1 MITYNYDLDLVPGR
15 VPLTIHVSQ
24 YDSGSRAIVFSLF
37 SSTGEFVIPAEATAE
52 VKGTK
57 PDGNGFSYE
66 AELSGNTVTINV
78 TKQMTA
84 MAGKAIC
91 EIVILHGETELATAN
106 FILYIERAALDK
118 DTLISGSEIRELVD
132 IMDNSAEIIAAAHE
146 AAAAQEMVTAS
157 KEAAERAANN
167 AADSRDAAAQKVTEA
182 ENALAE
188 VRRKAAE
195 IASIKTDADTIAAQ
209 ALEKASNAE
218 NEVAE
223 NQNTID
229 GLKQKDN
236 AMQLAIEGKI
246 DGAYVENG
254 YLYLTSNDEIVAG
267 PLGPFSGEG
276 GGGGGGGGNNASIT
290 VTNVTGWLSKTIAY
304 KDSCTIKINWS
315 STEDD
320 LPTGNGTMK
329 ITVNGVVKALL
340 DIAQGEVTAEL
351 TSYLAVGS
359 NVVKVNVADVYGN
372 NRTINFSIS
381 TVDLSLSS
389 SFDASVPYTGP
400 FTFPFVPV
408 GSVQKTIHFIMDG
421 KQIGS
426 MQTSVSGRQQSFTV
440 KQQTHGAHTFQCY
453 FEAEINGQ
461 TVRSNELYYEIIC
474 LETLNDTPII
484 VSSFHETEEKQYTTI
499 HIGYTVYDPTDLTAD
514 VSIYVN
520 DNLVSEQTV
529 DRTTQV
535 FSYRADAVGELKID
549 IVSGEISKSFRLT
562 ITESDIDV
570 EAETDSLALYL
581 SSHGRSNNEATRHVW
596 NYQQIQADLSGF
608 NFTSDGWQQ
617 DEDGTT
623 VLRVAGDARVTVPY
637 QIFASDCRQT
647 GKTIELEFATRDV
660 MNYDTVILSCMAD
673 GKGISLTAQKIRLT
687 SEQSEISMQ
696 FKEEEHVRAAFVIE
710 KRSEH
715 RLIYCYINGI
725 MSGVVQ
731 YPEDDD
737 FAQTTPVNITIGSN
751 DCTVDLYCI
760 RVYDN
765 DLTRHQILDNWIA
778 DTQTIEDMLSR
789 YQRNS
794 VYDEYGNI
802 VIAQLPGDLPY
813 MILECAE
820 LPQYKG
826 DKKTVSGSFVDP
838 VNASRSFTFEHA
850 QFDVQGTSSQYYKR
864 KNYKAKFKGGF
875 VMNNGSSAETYAIRA
890 GVIPTDTF
898 CFKADVASS
907 EGANNVELARLYN
920 DACPYRT
927 PAQSDDERIRQGID
941 GFPMVVF
948 WNNGTETIFL
958 GKYNFNLDK
967 GTEEVFGFAGE
978 DESWEVRN
986 NTSDR
991 VLWKSDDYTGDDWLN
1006 DFEARYPE
1014 DYADPAQLAEF
1025 ASWIVKTDTTKPT
1038 GQFIEAV
1045 TYDGVEYTRDTAEYR
1060 LAKFKAELPSMCE
1073 MNSAVFYYLFTELFL
1088 MVDSRAKNM
1097 FPSFIGGS
1105 V

>member
-1 MITYNYDLDLVPGR
+1 MITYNYDLDLVPGG
-15 VPLTIHVSQ
+15 VPLTVHVSQ
-24 YDSGSRAIVFSLF
+24 YDVGSRAIIFSLF
-37 SSTGEFVIPAEATAE
+37 SSTGEFEIPEGTTAE

-66 AELSGNTVTINV
+66 AALSGNTVSIDV

-84 MAGKAIC
+84 VAGKAIC
-91 EIVILHGETELATAN
+91 EIVLVYEETELATAN
-106 FILYIERAALDK
+106 FVLYIERAALDK
-118 DTLISGSEIRELVD
+118 DTLISGSEIRELVE
-132 IMDNSAEIIAAAHE
+132 IMDNSAEIIQAAHE
-146 AAAAQEMVTAS
+146 ASAAQVAVAASQRAAENAAAEAS
-157 KEAAERAANN
+157 A
-167 AADSRDAAAQKVTEA
+167 SRNEAAQKVTEA
-182 ENALAE
+182 ENALVE
-188 VRRKAAE
+188 VRRKASE
-195 IASIKTDADTIAAQ
+195 IAAIKTEADTIAAQ

-229 GLKQKDN
+229 GLRQNDN
-236 AMQLAIEGKI
+236 AMQLALEGKI

-254 YLYLTSNDEIVAG
+254 YLYLTSNDAIVAG

-276 GGGGGGGGNNASIT
+276 GGGGGGGNNATIS

-304 KDSCTIKINWS
+304 GDSCPIRVNWS

-320 LPTGNGTMK
+320 MPTGNGTMK
-329 ITVNGVVKALL
+329 ITVNGVIKGLL
-340 DIAQGEVTAEL
+340 DIAQGEVTVEL
-351 TSYLAVGS
+351 ASFLAVGS
-359 NVVKVNVADVYGN
+359 NVVKVNIADVYGN

-389 SFDASVPYTGP
+389 SFDASTPYTGP

-408 GSVQKTIHFIMDG
+408 GNVQKTIHFIMDG
-421 KQIGS
+421 TEIGT

-440 KQQTHGAHTFQCY
+440 RQQSHGAHTFQCY
-453 FEAEINGQ
+453 FEADINGQ

-484 VSSFHETEEKQYTTI
+484 VSSFHDSEEKQYTTI
-499 HIGYTVYDPTDLTAD
+499 HIGYTVYDPSSLTAEVEIFVNGNR
-514 VSIYVN
+514 VSQ
-520 DNLVSEQTV
+520 QTV

-535 FSYRADAVGELKID
+535 FSYRADVVGPLSIQ
-549 IVSGEISKSFRLT
+549 IVTGEISKTFNLT
-562 ITESDIDV
+562 ITESNIDV
-570 EAETDSLALYL
+570 EAETDSLVLYL
-581 SSHGRSNNEATRHVW
+581 SSNGRSNNEPTRNVW
-596 NYQQIQADLSGF
+596 KYQSIQSVLSGF
-608 NFTSDGWQQ
+608 NYTSDGWLP
-617 DEDGTT
+617 DEEGTT
-623 VLRVAGDARVTVPY
+623 VLRVAGDARVEIPY
-637 QIFASDCRQT
+637 QPFAEDCRQT
-647 GKTIELEFATRDV
+647 GKTIEIEFATRDV
-660 MNYDTVILSCMAD
+660 MNYDSVIFSCMAD
-673 GKGISLTAQKIRLT
+673 GKGIELTAQKILLR

-696 FKEEEHVRAAFVIE
+696 FKEEEHVRAVFVIE

-737 FAQTTPVNITIGSN
+737 FAQTTPVNLQIGSN
-751 DCTVDLYCI
+751 NCTVDLYCI

-778 DTQTIEDMLSR
+778 DTQTISDMLSR

-813 MILECAE
+813 MILECPE

-838 VNASRSFTFEHA
+838 VNASKCFTFVNA

-875 VMNNGSSAETYAIRA
+875 VMNNGSQAETYAIRN
-890 GVIPTDTF
+890 GVVPTDTF

-920 DACPYRT
+920 DSCPYET
-927 PAQSDDERIRQGID
+927 PAQREDARIRQGID
-941 GFPMVVF
+941 GFPMVIF
-948 WNNGTETIFL
+948 WNNGTETVFL

-967 GTEEVFGFAGE
+967 GTEEVFGFAEE
-978 DESWEVRN
+978 DESWEILN

-1006 DFEARYPE
+1006 DFEARYPDE
-1014 DYADPAQLAEF
+1014 YTDPSQLAEF
-1025 ASWIVKTDTTKPT
+1025 ASWIVKTDTTRPT

-1045 TYDGVEYTRDTAEYR
+1045 TYGGTEYTRDTAEYR

-1073 MNSAVFYYLFTELFL
+1073 KDSAVFYYLFTELFL

>member
-1 MITYNYDLDLVPGR
+1 MITYNYDLDLVPGG
-15 VPLTIHVSQ
+15 VPLTVHVSQ
-24 YDSGSRAIVFSLF
+24 YDVGSRAIIFSLF
-37 SSTGEFVIPAEATAE
+37 SSTGEFEIPEGTTAE

-66 AELSGNTVTINV
+66 AALSGNTVSIDV

-84 MAGKAIC
+84 VAGKAIC
-91 EIVILHGETELATAN
+91 EIVLVYEETELATAN
-106 FILYIERAALDK
+106 FVLYIERAALDK
-118 DTLISGSEIRELVD
+118 DTLISGSEIRELVE
-132 IMDNSAEIIAAAHE
+132 IMDNSAEIIQAAHE
-146 AAAAQEMVTAS
+146 ASAAQVAVAASQRAAENAAAEAS
-157 KEAAERAANN
+157 A
-167 AADSRDAAAQKVTEA
+167 SRNEAAQKVTEA
-182 ENALAE
+182 ENALVE
-188 VRRKAAE
+188 VRRKASE
-195 IASIKTDADTIAAQ
+195 IAAIKTEADTIAAQ

-229 GLKQKDN
+229 GLRQNDN
-236 AMQLAIEGKI
+236 AMQLALEGKI

-254 YLYLTSNDEIVAG
+254 YLYLTSNDAIVAG

-276 GGGGGGGGNNASIT
+276 GGGGGGGNNATIS

-304 KDSCTIKINWS
+304 GDSCPIRVNWS

-320 LPTGNGTMK
+320 MPTGNGTMK
-329 ITVNGVVKALL
+329 ITVNGVIKGLL
-340 DIAQGEVTAEL
+340 DIAQGEVTVEL
-351 TSYLAVGS
+351 ASFLAVGS
-359 NVVKVNVADVYGN
+359 NVVKVNIADVYGN

-389 SFDASVPYTGP
+389 SFDASTPYTGP

-408 GSVQKTIHFIMDG
+408 GNVQKTIHFIMDG
-421 KQIGS
+421 TEIGT

-440 KQQTHGAHTFQCY
+440 RQQSHGAHTFQCY
-453 FEAEINGQ
+453 FEADINGQ

-484 VSSFHETEEKQYTTI
+484 VSSFHDSEEKQYTTI
-499 HIGYTVYDPTDLTAD
+499 HIGYTVYDPSSLTAEVEIFVNGNR
-514 VSIYVN
+514 VSQ
-520 DNLVSEQTV
+520 QTV

-535 FSYRADAVGELKID
+535 FSYRADVVGPLSIQ
-549 IVSGEISKSFRLT
+549 IVTGEISKTFNLT
-562 ITESDIDV
+562 ITESNIDV
-570 EAETDSLALYL
+570 EAETDSLVLYL
-581 SSHGRSNNEATRHVW
+581 SSNGRSNNEPTRNVW
-596 NYQQIQADLSGF
+596 KYQSIQSVLSGF
-608 NFTSDGWQQ
+608 NYTSDGWLP
-617 DEDGTT
+617 DEEGTT
-623 VLRVAGDARVTVPY
+623 VLRVAGDARVDIPY
-637 QIFASDCRQT
+637 QPFAEDCRQT
-647 GKTIELEFATRDV
+647 GKTIEIEFATRDV
-660 MNYDTVILSCMAD
+660 MNYDSVIFSCMAD
-673 GKGISLTAQKIRLT
+673 GKGIELTAQKILLR

-696 FKEEEHVRAAFVIE
+696 FKEEEHVRAVFVIE

-737 FAQTTPVNITIGSN
+737 FAQTTPVNLQIGSN
-751 DCTVDLYCI
+751 NCTVDLYCI

-778 DTQTIEDMLSR
+778 DTQTISDMLSR

-813 MILECAE
+813 MILECPE

-838 VNASRSFTFEHA
+838 VNASKCFTFVNA

-875 VMNNGSSAETYAIRA
+875 VMNNGSQAETYAIRN
-890 GVIPTDTF
+890 GVVPTDTF

-920 DACPYRT
+920 DSCPYET
-927 PAQSDDERIRQGID
+927 PAQREDARIRQGID
-941 GFPMVVF
+941 GFPMVIF
-948 WNNGTETIFL
+948 WNNGTETVFL

-967 GTEEVFGFAGE
+967 GTEEVFGFAEE
-978 DESWEVRN
+978 DESWEILN

-1006 DFEARYPE
+1006 DFEARYPDE
-1014 DYADPAQLAEF
+1014 YTDPSQLAEF
-1025 ASWIVKTDTTKPT
+1025 ASWIVKTDTTRPT

-1045 TYDGVEYTRDTAEYR
+1045 TYGGTEYTRDTAEYR

-1073 MNSAVFYYLFTELFL
+1073 KDSAVFYYLFTELFL

>member
-15 VPLTIHVSQ
+15 VPITIHVSQ

-37 SSTGEFVIPAEATAE
+37 SSTGEFVIPAGATAE

-84 MAGKAIC
+84 VAGKAIC
-91 EIVILHGETELATAN
+91 EIVIFNGENELATAN

-118 DTLISGSEIRELVD
+118 DTLISGSEIRELVE

-146 AAAAQEMVTAS
+146 ATAAQASVTAS
-157 KEAAERAANN
+157 KEAAERAAND
-167 AADSRDAAAQKVTEA
+167 AADSQDAAAQKVVEA
-182 ENALAE
+182 ENTLAE
-188 VRRKAAE
+188 IRRKAIE
-195 IASIKTDADTIAAQ
+195 IAAIKTDADTIAAQ

-254 YLYLTSNDEIVAG
+254 YLYLTSNDAIVAG

-276 GGGGGGGGNNASIT
+276 GGGGGGGNNATIT
-290 VTNVTGWLSKTIAY
+290 VTNVTGWLSRTIAY
-304 KDSCTIKINWS
+304 KDSCPIKVNWS

-320 LPTGNGTMK
+320 MPTGNGTMK
-329 ITVNGVVKALL
+329 ITVNGVVKAVL

-359 NVVKVNVADVYGN
+359 NVVKVNIADVYGN
-372 NRTINFSIS
+372 HRTINFSIS

-421 KQIGS
+421 REIGS

-440 KQQTHGAHTFQCY
+440 KQQSHGAHTFQCY

-474 LETLNDTPII
+474 LEMMNETPII
-484 VSSFHETEEKQYTTI
+484 VSSFHDTEEKQYTTI
-499 HIGYTVYDPTDLTAD
+499 HIGYTVYDPLNLTAD
-514 VSIYVN
+514 VDIYVN
-520 DNLVSEQTV
+520 GNLVSEQTV
-529 DRTTQV
+529 DRTSQV
-535 FSYRADAVGELKID
+535 FSYRADDVGTLTIR
-549 IVSGEISKSFRLT
+549 IVAGEVSKSFTLN
-562 ITESDIDV
+562 ITESNIDV
-570 EAETDSLALYL
+570 EAETDSLVLYL
-581 SSHGRSNNEATRHVW
+581 SSHGRSNNETARDVW
-596 NYQQIQADLSGF
+596 KYQQIQAEFTGF
-608 NFTSDGWQQ
+608 NYTSDGWQQ

-623 VLRVAGDARVTVPY
+623 VLRVAGDARVTIPY

-647 GKTIELEFATRDV
+647 GKTIELEFATQDV
-660 MNYDTVILSCMAD
+660 MNYDTVILSSMAD
-673 GKGISLTAQKIRLT
+673 GKGIELTAQKILLK

-696 FKEEEHVRAAFVIE
+696 FKEEEHVRATFVIE
-710 KRSEH
+710 KRSEN

-737 FAQTTPVNITIGSN
+737 FAQTTPVNISIGSN

-760 RVYDN
+760 RIYDN
-765 DLTRHQILDNWIA
+765 NLTRHQILDNWIA

-838 VNASRSFTFEHA
+838 VNASKSFTFENA

-875 VMNNGSSAETYAIRA
+875 VMSNGSSAETYAIHA

-907 EGANNVELARLYN
+907 EGANNLELARLYN
-920 DACPYRT
+920 DSCPYRT
-927 PAQSDDERIRQGID
+927 PAQGEDERIRQGID
-941 GFPMVVF
+941 GFPMVIF
-948 WNNGTETIFL
+948 WNNSTDTTFL

-1014 DYADPAQLAEF
+1014 EYTDPAQLAEF

>member
-84 MAGKAIC
+84 VAGKAIC

-146 AAAAQEMVTAS
+146 ATAAQEVVTAS

-304 KDSCTIKINWS
+304 KDSCTIKVNWS

-320 LPTGNGTMK
+320 MPTGNGTMK

-535 FSYRADAVGELKID
+535 FSYRADTVGELKID
-549 IVSGEISKSFRLT
+549 IVSGEISKSFTLA

-826 DKKTVSGSFVDP
+826 DKKTVSGSFIDP
-838 VNASRSFTFEHA
+838 VNASKCFTFENA

-941 GFPMVVF
+941 GFPMVIF
-948 WNNGTETIFL
+948 WNNGTDTTFL

>member
-15 VPLTIHVSQ
+15 VPITIHVSQ

-37 SSTGEFVIPAEATAE
+37 SSTGEFVIPAGATAE

-84 MAGKAIC
+84 VAGKAIC
-91 EIVILHGETELATAN
+91 EIVIFNGENELATAN

-118 DTLISGSEIRELVD
+118 DTLISGSEIRELVE

-146 AAAAQEMVTAS
+146 ATAAQASVTAS
-157 KEAAERAANN
+157 KEAAERAAND
-167 AADSRDAAAQKVTEA
+167 AADSQDAAAQKVVEA
-182 ENALAE
+182 ENTLAE
-188 VRRKAAE
+188 IRRKAIE
-195 IASIKTDADTIAAQ
+195 IAAIKTDADTIAAQ

-254 YLYLTSNDEIVAG
+254 YLYLTSNDAIVAG

-276 GGGGGGGGNNASIT
+276 GGGGGGGNNATIT
-290 VTNVTGWLSKTIAY
+290 VTNVTGWLSRTIAY
-304 KDSCTIKINWS
+304 KDSCPIKVNWS

-320 LPTGNGTMK
+320 MPTGNGTMK
-329 ITVNGVVKALL
+329 ITVNGVVKAVL

-359 NVVKVNVADVYGN
+359 NVVKVNIADVYGN

-421 KQIGS
+421 REIGS

-440 KQQTHGAHTFQCY
+440 KQQSHGAHTFQCY

-474 LETLNDTPII
+474 LEMMNETPII
-484 VSSFHETEEKQYTTI
+484 VSSFHDTEEKQYTTI
-499 HIGYTVYDPTDLTAD
+499 HIGYTVYDPLNLTAD
-514 VSIYVN
+514 VDIYVN
-520 DNLVSEQTV
+520 GNLVSEQTV
-529 DRTTQV
+529 DRTSQV
-535 FSYRADAVGELKID
+535 FSYRADDVGTLTIR
-549 IVSGEISKSFRLT
+549 IVAGEVSKSFTLN
-562 ITESDIDV
+562 ITESNIDV
-570 EAETDSLALYL
+570 EAETDSLVLYL
-581 SSHGRSNNEATRHVW
+581 SSHGRSNNETARDVW
-596 NYQQIQADLSGF
+596 KYQQIQAEFTGF
-608 NFTSDGWQQ
+608 NYTSDGWQQ

-623 VLRVAGDARVTVPY
+623 VLRVAGDARVTIPY

-647 GKTIELEFATRDV
+647 GKTIELEFATQDV
-660 MNYDTVILSCMAD
+660 MNYDTVILSSMAD
-673 GKGISLTAQKIRLT
+673 GKGIELTAQKILLK

-696 FKEEEHVRAAFVIE
+696 FKEEEHVRATFVIE
-710 KRSEH
+710 KRSEN

-737 FAQTTPVNITIGSN
+737 FAQTTPVNISIGSN

-760 RVYDN
+760 RIYDN
-765 DLTRHQILDNWIA
+765 NLTRHQILDNWIA

-838 VNASRSFTFEHA
+838 VNASKSFTFENA

-875 VMNNGSSAETYAIRA
+875 VMSNGSSAETYAIHA

-907 EGANNVELARLYN
+907 EGANNLELARLYN
-920 DACPYRT
+920 DSCPYRT
-927 PAQSDDERIRQGID
+927 PAQGEDERIRQGID
-941 GFPMVVF
+941 GFPMVIF
-948 WNNGTETIFL
+948 WNNSTDTTFL

-1014 DYADPAQLAEF
+1014 EYTDPAQLAEF

>member
-15 VPLTIHVSQ
+15 VPITIHVSQ

-37 SSTGEFVIPAEATAE
+37 SSTGEFVIPAGATAE

-84 MAGKAIC
+84 VAGKAIC
-91 EIVILHGETELATAN
+91 EIVIFNGEDELATAN

-118 DTLISGSEIRELVD
+118 DTLISGSEIRELVE

-146 AAAAQEMVTAS
+146 ATAAQASVTAS

-167 AADSRDAAAQKVTEA
+167 AADSQDAAAQKVVEA
-182 ENALAE
+182 ENTLAE
-188 VRRKAAE
+188 IRRKAIE
-195 IASIKTDADTIAAQ
+195 IAAIKTDADTIAAQ

-254 YLYLTSNDEIVAG
+254 YLYLTSNDAIVAG

-276 GGGGGGGGNNASIT
+276 GGGGGGGNNATIT
-290 VTNVTGWLSKTIAY
+290 VTNVTGWLSRTIAY
-304 KDSCTIKINWS
+304 KDSCPIKVDWS

-320 LPTGNGTMK
+320 MPTGNGTMK
-329 ITVNGVVKALL
+329 ITVNGVVKAVL

-359 NVVKVNVADVYGN
+359 NVVKVNIADVYGN

-421 KQIGS
+421 REIGS

-440 KQQTHGAHTFQCY
+440 KQQSHGAHTFQCY

-474 LETLNDTPII
+474 LEMMNETPII
-484 VSSFHETEEKQYTTI
+484 VSSFHDTEEKQYTTI
-499 HIGYTVYDPTDLTAD
+499 HIGYTVYDPLNLTAD
-514 VSIYVN
+514 VDIYVN
-520 DNLVSEQTV
+520 GNLVSEQTV
-529 DRTTQV
+529 DRTSQV
-535 FSYRADAVGELKID
+535 FSYRADDVGTLTIR
-549 IVSGEISKSFRLT
+549 IVAGEVSKSFTLN
-562 ITESDIDV
+562 ITESNIDV
-570 EAETDSLALYL
+570 EAETDSLVLYL
-581 SSHGRSNNEATRHVW
+581 SSHGRSNNETARDVW
-596 NYQQIQADLSGF
+596 KYQQIQAEFTGF
-608 NFTSDGWQQ
+608 NYTSDGWQQ

-623 VLRVAGDARVTVPY
+623 VLRVAGDARVTIPY

-647 GKTIELEFATRDV
+647 GKTIELEFATQDV

-673 GKGISLTAQKIRLT
+673 GKGIELTAQKILLK
-687 SEQSEISMQ
+687 SEQSKISMQ
-696 FKEEEHVRAAFVIE
+696 FKEEEHVRATFVIE
-710 KRSEH
+710 KRSEN

-737 FAQTTPVNITIGSN
+737 FAQTTPVNISIGSN

-760 RVYDN
+760 RIYDN
-765 DLTRHQILDNWIA
+765 NLTRHQILDNWIA

-838 VNASRSFTFEHA
+838 VNASKSFTFENA

-875 VMNNGSSAETYAIRA
+875 VMSNGSSAETYAIHA

-920 DACPYRT
+920 DSCPYRT
-927 PAQSDDERIRQGID
+927 PAQGEDERIRQGID
-941 GFPMVVF
+941 GFPMVIF
-948 WNNGTETIFL
+948 WNNGTDTTFL

-1014 DYADPAQLAEF
+1014 EYTDPAQLAEF

>member
-1 MITYNYDLDLVPGR
+1 MITYNYDLDLVPGG
-15 VPLTIHVSQ
+15 VPLTVHVSQ
-24 YDSGSRAIVFSLF
+24 YDVGSRAIIFSLF
-37 SSTGEFVIPAEATAE
+37 SSTGEFEIPEGTTAE

-66 AELSGNTVTINV
+66 AALSGNTVSIDV

-84 MAGKAIC
+84 VAGKAIC
-91 EIVILHGETELATAN
+91 EIVLVYEETELATAN
-106 FILYIERAALDK
+106 FVLYIERAALDK
-118 DTLISGSEIRELVD
+118 DTLISGSEIRELVE
-132 IMDNSAEIIAAAHE
+132 IMDNSAEIIQAAHE
-146 AAAAQEMVTAS
+146 ASAAQVAVAASQRAAENAAAEAS
-157 KEAAERAANN
+157 A
-167 AADSRDAAAQKVTEA
+167 SRNEAAQKVTEA
-182 ENALAE
+182 ENALVE
-188 VRRKAAE
+188 VRRKASE
-195 IASIKTDADTIAAQ
+195 IAAIKTEADTIAAQ

-229 GLKQKDN
+229 GLRQNDN
-236 AMQLAIEGKI
+236 AMQLALEGKI

-254 YLYLTSNDEIVAG
+254 YLYLTSNDAIVAG

-276 GGGGGGGGNNASIT
+276 GGGGGGGNNATIF

-304 KDSCTIKINWS
+304 GDSCPIRVNWS

-320 LPTGNGTMK
+320 MPTGNGTMK
-329 ITVNGVVKALL
+329 ITVNGVIKGLL
-340 DIAQGEVTAEL
+340 DIAQGEVTVEL
-351 TSYLAVGS
+351 ASFLAVGS
-359 NVVKVNVADVYGN
+359 NVVKVNIADVYGN

-389 SFDASVPYTGP
+389 SFDASTPYTGP

-408 GSVQKTIHFIMDG
+408 GNVQKTIHFIMDG
-421 KQIGS
+421 TEIGT

-440 KQQTHGAHTFQCY
+440 RQQSHGAHTFQCY
-453 FEAEINGQ
+453 FEADINGQ

-484 VSSFHETEEKQYTTI
+484 VSSFHDSEEKQYTTI
-499 HIGYTVYDPTDLTAD
+499 HIGYTVYDPSSLTAEVEIFVNGNR
-514 VSIYVN
+514 VSQ
-520 DNLVSEQTV
+520 QTV

-535 FSYRADAVGELKID
+535 FSYRADVVGPLSIQ
-549 IVSGEISKSFRLT
+549 IVTGEISKTFNLT
-562 ITESDIDV
+562 ITESNIDV
-570 EAETDSLALYL
+570 EAETDSLVLYL
-581 SSHGRSNNEATRHVW
+581 SSNGRSNNEPTRNVW
-596 NYQQIQADLSGF
+596 KYQSIQSVLSGF
-608 NFTSDGWQQ
+608 NYTSDGWLP
-617 DEDGTT
+617 DEEGTT
-623 VLRVAGDARVTVPY
+623 VLRVAGDARVEIPY
-637 QIFASDCRQT
+637 QPFAEDCRQT
-647 GKTIELEFATRDV
+647 GKTIEIEFATRDV
-660 MNYDTVILSCMAD
+660 MNYDSVIFSCMAD
-673 GKGISLTAQKIRLT
+673 GKGIELTAQKILLR

-696 FKEEEHVRAAFVIE
+696 FKEEEHVRAVFVIE

-737 FAQTTPVNITIGSN
+737 FAQTTPVNLQIGSN
-751 DCTVDLYCI
+751 NCTVDLYCI

-778 DTQTIEDMLSR
+778 DTQTISDMLSR

-813 MILECAE
+813 MILECPE

-838 VNASRSFTFEHA
+838 VNASKCFTFVNA

-875 VMNNGSSAETYAIRA
+875 VMNNGSQAETYAIRN
-890 GVIPTDTF
+890 GVVPTDTF

-920 DACPYRT
+920 DSCPYET
-927 PAQSDDERIRQGID
+927 PAQREDARIRQGID
-941 GFPMVVF
+941 GFPMVIF
-948 WNNGTETIFL
+948 WNNGTETVFL

-967 GTEEVFGFAGE
+967 GTEEVFGFAEE
-978 DESWEVRN
+978 DESWEILN

-1006 DFEARYPE
+1006 DFEARYPDE
-1014 DYADPAQLAEF
+1014 YTDPSQLAEF
-1025 ASWIVKTDTTKPT
+1025 ASWIVKTDTTRPT

-1045 TYDGVEYTRDTAEYR
+1045 TYGGTEYTRDTAEYR

-1073 MNSAVFYYLFTELFL
+1073 KDSAVFYYLFTELFL